1 MFNFHHLHYFWAVAH
16 EENLTR
22 AAQRLHVSQSSVSMQ
37 IHKLEESLGHPLFE
51 RRGKQLVLTE
61 AGRIALDHADAIFAR
76 GDDLESALQG
86 RGKERRVLRVGSMA
100 TLSRNFQL
108 TFLRPIFGRDD
119 VEIVV
124 RSGAFADML
133 RALEAHLIDVLLAN
147 TAPPR
152 DAATPWVAHPIAQQ
166 PVSLVGPPS
175 RKRRPEDLKELLES
189 EPLVLPTAESSIR
202 AGFDAL
208 VNRLGVHPRIAA
220 EVDDMA
226 MLRLLAR
233 ERIGLA
239 VVPTIV
245 VRDELQARLL
255 VEIAPLPMLKET
267 FFAITLARRFPNPL
281 LKELFLPRKARGN

>member
-22 AAQRLHVSQSSVSMQ
+22 AARRLHVSQSAVSMQ
-37 IHKLEESLGHPLFE
+37 IQKLEAELGHPLFE
-51 RRGKQLVLTE
+51 RRGKRLLLTE
-61 AGRIALDHADAIFAR
+61 AGRVALDHADAIFAR
-76 GDDLESALQG
+76 GDELESDLQERGG
-86 RGKERRVLRVGSMA
+86 RRRVLRVGSLA

-108 TFLRPIFGRDD
+108 GFLGPVFGQGD
-119 VEIVV
+119 VQIVI
-124 RSGAFADML
+124 RSGAFAEML

-147 TAPPR
+147 SAPPR
-152 DAATPWVAHPIAQQ
+152 DAATPWVAHAIAEQ
-166 PVSLVGPPS
+166 PVSLVGPPT
-175 RKRRPEDLKELLES
+175 RRRRARNLKELLGS
-189 EPLVLPTAESSIR
+189 EPLVLPSAESSIR

-208 VNRLGVHPRIAA
+208 VDRLGVRPRVAA

-245 VRDELQARLL
+245 VRDELEAGLL
-255 VEIAPLPMLKET
+255 VELAPLPQLKET

-281 LKELFLPRKARGN
+281 LKPLLARGDR